1 MIFGTKPPASSLLTV
16 YIRVSKTRPTCATV
30 SSEEM
35 LEVLFEGLD
44 G

>member
-16 YIRVSKTRPTCATV
+16 YVRITKRRPTSATV

-35 LEVLFEGLD
+35 LEVVV
-44 G
+44 

>member
-16 YIRVSKTRPTCATV
+16 YIRVSKTRLTSATV

-35 LEVLFEGLD
+35 LEVVV
-44 G
+44 

>member
-16 YIRVSKTRPTCATV
+16 YIRITKTRPTSATV

-35 LEVLFEGLD
+35 LEVVV
-44 G
+44 

>member
-16 YIRVSKTRPTCATV
+16 YIRITKTRPTIATV

-35 LEVLFEGLD
+35 LEVVV
-44 G
+44 